1 MGPLLAVVAREFN
14 DIGLTQDGSV
24 ALVSLDSDRGPI
36 ILALPVAELRALAA
50 RAQKLRSDAAAPV
63 LEEAI

>member
-1 MGPLLAVVAREFN
+1 MGPLLAVVAQDFKG
-14 DIGLTQDGSV
+14 ISLAPDGST

-36 ILALPVAELRALAA
+36 ILSLPVAELRALAA
-50 RAQKLRSDAAAPV
+50 RAQRIRSDASAPM